1 MADDILK
8 LVEDEEA
15 VACRDLHR
23 GVIISPGAIGDCVMM
38 LPLARFM
45 KDSLGLGGVDFIG
58 HSEYIDFFPGRT
70 CIDRIT
76 SLDSIEFHRLFVDHG
91 DFDLEDNDRL
101 IGSLGG
107 YEWVVSFLG
116 HGDGNYESNLIFTV
130 HCSRG
135 AEITLLPLEPADG
148 FSGHT
153 SEFHVRSFIEAN
165 SPDETDEAGEANE
178 AGYEFDGR
186 EVLIRPH
193 PSDVQCGRELLA
205 SVGVK
210 AGGRIVL
217 IHPGSGGRSKC
228 WALENFCGLAD
239 MLAAEGAS
247 VVFVLGPAESE
258 RFDAGAMSVMEA
270 AGTCISGLDMCQ
282 IVQILGCAE
291 VFVGNDSGISHIA
304 GGLGRAVVT
313 VFGPTDPA
321 RYRPVGPGVRVF
333 QADMAGFDGIHPKDV
348 QDAARLVC
356 GILDD

>member
-15 VACRDLHR
+15 DACRDLHR

-45 KDSLGLGGVDFIG
+45 KDSLSLGGVDFIG

-70 CIDRIT
+70 CIDRTT
-76 SLDSIEFHRLFVDHG
+76 SLDSIEFNRLFVDPG

-116 HGDGNYESNLIFTV
+116 HGDSNYESNLIFTV

-135 AEITLLPLEPADG
+135 AEITVLPLEPADG
-148 FSGHT
+148 FSGHI

-165 SPDETDEAGEANE
+165 LLDDADET
-178 AGYEFDGR
+178 GYEFDGR
-186 EVLIRPH
+186 EILIRPH
-193 PSDVQCGRELLA
+193 PSDTQCGRDLLG
-205 SVGVK
+205 SVGTK

-239 MLAAEGAS
+239 TLTAEGAE
-247 VVFVLGPAESE
+247 VVFALGPAESE
-258 RFDAGAMSVMEA
+258 RFDAGAMSAMEA
-270 AGTCISGLDMCQ
+270 AGTCISGLNLCQ
-282 IVQILGCAE
+282 IVQILGCAK
-291 VFVGNDSGISHIA
+291 VFIGNDSGISHIA
-304 GGLGRAVVT
+304 GGLGRNAIT
-313 VFGPTDPA
+313 VFGPTNPA
-321 RYRPVGPGVRVF
+321 RYRPIGPGARVF
-333 QADMAGFDGIHPKDV
+333 QADMAGFEGICPKDV
-348 QDAARLVC
+348 QNAAKLVC
-356 GILDD
+356 EILDD